1 MRRAEVFQKK
11 IYQSGLLRRPETGPT
26 VEALLEA
33 HDPDG

>member
-1 MRRAEVFQKK
+1 MRRAEVLPKELPK
-11 IYQSGLLRRPETGPT
+11 WTSEKARVPT